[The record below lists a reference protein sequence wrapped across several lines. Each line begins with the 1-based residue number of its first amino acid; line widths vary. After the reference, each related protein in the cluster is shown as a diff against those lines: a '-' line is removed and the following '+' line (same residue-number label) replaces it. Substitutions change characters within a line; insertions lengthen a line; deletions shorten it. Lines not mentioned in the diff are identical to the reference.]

1 MRMKR
6 AFLILAVNAFCLL
19 AFAQAPQPV
28 KWTYEVKAEG
38 KGVYTIVFTAAIAPT
53 WHTYSQFLAEGGP
66 VPTSV
71 TFDKDNKD
79 ITVNGRAQETGPKV
93 HDGFDPVFEM
103 NLKYFEEKMVMEQK
117 VTVVKDTKVKVTV
130 ESMAC
135 DDHQCLPPE
144 QVNFEIELKK

>member
-6 AFLILAVNAFCLL
+6 AFLLLAVNALCLL
-19 AFAQAPQPV
+19 AFAQAPKPV
-28 KWTYEVKAEG
+28 KWSYEVKPVS
-38 KGVYTIVFTAAIAPT
+38 KGVYTLVFTATIAPT

-71 TFDKDNKD
+71 TLDKDNKD
-79 ITVNGRAQETGPKV
+79 VTTNGRAQENGPKI
-93 HDGFDPVFEM
+93 HDGFDPIFGM
-103 NLKYFEEKMVMEQK
+103 NLKYFEEKMVIEQQ
-117 VTVVKDTKVKVTV
+117 VTVTKSTKVKVTV

-144 QVNFEIELKK
+144 QVVFEIDLKL